1 MQNTGP
7 TNGKGKPILVIG
19 GGIAGITTA
28 IELAEAGCEVVLAEK
43 SAWLGGRV
51 ARLNHYFPKM
61 CPPACGLEINFQ
73 RLKKNPHVKVHTL
86 AEVESI
92 AGAPGAFEVVLKL
105 NPRYVTEACTMCD
118 ECTQAC
124 PMEVTDEF
132 NYGLSKTKA
141 IHLIRGTAFPG
152 QYAIERSA
160 CPEDCHECADACRY
174 RAIELQQGPKQLTL
188 QVAAVV
194 VAAGWTPYDATKITN
209 LGYGKFKNVVTNVAL
224 ERLAVPSGPTQGK
237 VLRPSDAKEP
247 RSVAFVQCAGSR
259 DENHLP
265 YCSAVCCSASLKH
278 ANYIRTQYPEA
289 QVTIFY
295 IDLRTPGQ
303 LEEFGAAVKA
313 MGGIEL
319 IKGKVGKIEEDP
331 TTCDL
336 LVTADDVL
344 GGEKITCRF
353 DLVVLATGMVPQ
365 STGLPAAVSVDE
377 FGFVTGS
384 SGIYAAGCV
393 KRPAEV
399 SATVRDATGAALKAL
414 QVVAG
419 ARNE

>member
-7 TNGKGKPILVIG
+7 TNGKEKPILVIG

-92 AGAPGAFEVVLKL
+92 TGAPGAFEVILKL
-105 NPRYVTEACTMCD
+105 NPRYVSAACTMCD
-118 ECTQAC
+118 ECTKAC
-124 PMEVTDEF
+124 TAEVVDEF
-132 NYGLSKTKA
+132 NYGLAKTKA
-141 IHLIRGTAFPG
+141 IHVSRANVFPN

-160 CPEDCHECADACRY
+160 CPQGCHACADACRY
-174 RAIELQQGPKQLTL
+174 HAIDLQQAPARLTL

-194 VAAGWTPYDATKITN
+194 VAAGWAPYDATKITN
-209 LGYGKFKNVVTNVAL
+209 LGYGEFKNVVTNVAL
-224 ERLAVPSGPTQGK
+224 ERLAAPNGPTQGK
-237 VLRPSDAKEP
+237 MLRPSDAREP

-303 LEEFGAAVKA
+303 LQEFGAAVKA

-331 TTCDL
+331 ATRDL

-344 GGEKITCRF
+344 GGAKITCRF

-365 STGLPAAVSVDE
+365 STGLPAGVSIDE

-384 SGIYAAGCV
+384 NGVYAAGCI